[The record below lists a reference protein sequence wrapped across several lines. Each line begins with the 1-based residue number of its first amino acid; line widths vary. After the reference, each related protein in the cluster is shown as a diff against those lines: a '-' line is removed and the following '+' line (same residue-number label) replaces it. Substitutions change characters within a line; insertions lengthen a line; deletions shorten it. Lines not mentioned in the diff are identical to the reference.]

1 MSFEKVLSDE
11 VIKGLRTRGVIQEC
25 EIAIKVGDIV
35 VAENVLTK
43 SRRILSTEQIVLEE
57 NRSILK
63 G

>member
-1 MSFEKVLSDE
+1 MSLEKVLSDDE
-11 VIKGLRTRGVIQEC
+11 TRGLRTRGVIQEC

-43 SRRILSTEQIVLEE
+43 SRRILDTDQIVLEE
-57 NRSILK
+57 SRSVLK

>member
-1 MSFEKVLSDE
+1 MSFEKILSDDE
-11 VIKGLRTRGVIQEC
+11 IRGLRTKGVIQEC

-43 SRRILSTEQIVLEE
+43 SRRILDTDQIVLEE
-57 NRSILK
+57 SRSVLK